1 MRKDWVV
8 WGGCVCLFGAGI
20 VFSKVLPDGGLWE
33 LGKVAKESEA
43 MAAWVQAIFSVI
55 AIMAAGA
62 FPVLH
67 ERAKE
72 RRQRAD
78 IRLSL
83 TYIAGPLKRYLEQME
98 RALEDPAW
106 ISRWVYSGGPEQ
118 LNVLGQILSE
128 MPAGSM
134 VGFELS
140 LLADLRLAHARAVQ
154 VDRVL
159 QDPGSDVISI
169 MNNNVDASD
178 SCKQAI
184 SDLGLAIETLEGLTQ

>member
-1 MRKDWVV
+1 M
-8 WGGCVCLFGAGI
+8 
-20 VFSKVLPDGGLWE
+20 VFSKLLPDGGIWE
-33 LGKVAKESEA
+33 LGRLAKNNEA

-55 AIMAAGA
+55 AIVAAA
-62 FPVLH
+62 MFPAHH
-67 ERAKE
+67 ERSKE

-78 IRLSL
+78 IRVSL

-98 RALEDPAW
+98 RALEDPTW

-118 LNVLGQILSE
+118 LRVLGQILSE

-140 LLADLRLAHARAVQ
+140 LLADLRVAHARAAD
-154 VDRVL
+154 VDKILREPATEL
-159 QDPGSDVISI
+159 LNKLT
-169 MNNNVDASD
+169 NNADAKL

-184 SDLGLAIETLEGLTQ
+184 SDLELAIETLEGSVQ